1 VTVYADLVRYS
12 DLFLNFLRRDLRIRY
27 RGSVL
32 GLGWS
37 LIYPAVLVGVY
48 TLVFS
53 VLWKVSDVEH
63 YPLFVL
69 SGLVTWVFFQSS
81 LQAASVSLVSH
92 ATLIKQVRFPRQL
105 LALSSVAT
113 SLVTFLAMLL
123 VLVPLN
129 LLFVPETR
137 STFWLVLPLSLPLF
151 ALVAGL
157 AVVAA
162 CVNAMLRDFEH
173 LLGALFLPWFFL
185 TPVLY
190 TFDMLPGPSV
200 LSAIVHWG
208 NFVSPIVLVIR
219 DPLFFGQVPSLGDVI
234 YAVAAGVGSLA
245 LGAFV
250 FRRTDDRLAAEL

>member
-1 VTVYADLVRYS
+1 VSVYADLVRYR
-12 DLFLNFLRRDLRIRY
+12 DLFLNFFQRDLRIRY
-27 RGSVL
+27 RGSIL

-53 VLWKVSDVEH
+53 VLWKVGDIEH

-69 SGLVTWVFFQSS
+69 SGLVTWIFFQAS

-105 LALSSVAT
+105 LALSTVAT
-113 SLVTFLAMLL
+113 SLVTFLAML
-123 VLVPLN
+123 VVIVPLN
-129 LLFVPETR
+129 LVFVPETR
-137 STFWLVLPLSLPLF
+137 STFWLVIPLF
-151 ALVAGL
+151 VPLVALVAGL
-157 AVVAA
+157 AVLAA
-162 CVNAMLRDFEH
+162 SVNAMLRDFEH

-190 TFDMLPGPSV
+190 TFDMLPGPSA

-208 NFVSPIVLVIR
+208 NFVSPIVIAIR
-219 DPLFFGQVPSLGDVI
+219 DPLFFGEIPSAGDVV
-234 YAVAAGVGSLA
+234 YAVAAGAGSLA

-250 FRRTDDRLAAEL
+250 FKRTDDRLAAEL